1 MVEAATLAHRDTGV
15 TTEHE
20 ASITDTALT
29 ADGFTAHRGGEAR
42 ATHRAGVTTE
52 LVVAVGRALEGCGE
66 RTRRSQAEAM
76 VGSGGLGGESL
87 TEACCL

>member
-66 RTRRSQAEAM
+66 RTRRRPPFQ
-76 VGSGGLGGESL
+76 GSASVTVCPGKEPFCGF
-87 TEACCL
+87 